1 MGDAQRRL
9 RRSLSSVDR
18 PSIDRHNRIEI
29 HRLADLVDEARSVPG
44 GAKRRLQD
52 LSLLRRTAW
61 LLRCLVDQTLDSDLL
76 GRLPMQSNQAV
87 IDPVRPIVFRKV
99 RKSCHADFECPN
111 VVAAPALLVDVFLI
125 VGMVFSLCRQRYTI
139 LGWRQALCSIPHRYL

>member
-76 GRLPMQSNQAV
+76 GRLPTQSLKLFKVGGGGLTGFWASDGSAQMGV
-87 IDPVRPIVFRKV
+87 ESWVRFT
-99 RKSCHADFECPN
+99 
-111 VVAAPALLVDVFLI
+111 
-125 VGMVFSLCRQRYTI
+125 Q
-139 LGWRQALCSIPHRYL
+139 